1 MQQLTSQRKAE
12 IPHSV
17 KQREQR
23 LTKSTVIPIK
33 DMAQD
38 HSVIKGKKNNQSRLP
53 LRHGTLHSSCLL

>member
-33 DMAQD
+33 DMA
-38 HSVIKGKKNNQSRLP
+38 
-53 LRHGTLHSSCLL
+53 

>member
-23 LTKSTVIPIK
+23 LNKSTVIPIK
-33 DMAQD
+33 DMTQD
-38 HSVIKGKKNNQSRLP
+38 HSVINR
-53 LRHGTLHSSCLL
+53 